1 MHKGLQDK
9 TGRRKKKVKP
19 LPEVEE
25 EISETSGLAS
35 GLEGIAESRNSGG
48 IPGLLN
54 ILTKIE
60 NEKIVRKW
68 RVHRR

>member
-1 MHKGLQDK
+1 M
-9 TGRRKKKVKP
+9 KKNNP

-25 EISETSGLAS
+25 GISETS

>member
-1 MHKGLQDK
+1 MHKDLQDK
-9 TGRRKKKVKP
+9 TRRRTKKVKP
-19 LPEVEE
+19 MPEIEE
-25 EISETSGLAS
+25 GISETS

-68 RVHRR
+68 RVHKR

>member
-1 MHKGLQDK
+1 MHKNLQGK
-9 TGRRKKKVKP
+9 IGRRKKKVNP

-25 EISETSGLAS
+25 EISETS

>member
-1 MHKGLQDK
+1 MHKNLQDK

-25 EISETSGLAS
+25 GISETS

-54 ILTKIE
+54 ILQNIKNAERLRNWKIY
-60 NEKIVRKW
+60 
-68 RVHRR
+68 

>member
-1 MHKGLQDK
+1 MHKNLQDK
-9 TGRRKKKVKP
+9 TDRRKKKVNP
-19 LPEVEE
+19 LPKVEE
-25 EISETSGLAS
+25 GISKTS

>member
-1 MHKGLQDK
+1 VHKNLQDK
-9 TGRRKKKVKP
+9 TGRRKTKVKP

-25 EISETSGLAS
+25 ETSETS

-68 RVHRR
+68 RVHKR

>member
-1 MHKGLQDK
+1 MHKDLQDK

-25 EISETSGLAS
+25 GISETS

-68 RVHRR
+68 RVHKR

>member
-1 MHKGLQDK
+1 MHKSLSDT
-9 TGRRKKKVKP
+9 TGKGRKKPKLDSVPK
-19 LPEVEE
+19 VEE
-25 EISETSGLAS
+25 EVSTTS

-60 NEKIVRKW
+60 NDKIVRKW
-68 RVHRR
+68 RVHKR

>member
-1 MHKGLQDK
+1 MHKNLQDK
-9 TGRRKKKVKP
+9 TGRRKTKVKP

-25 EISETSGLAS
+25 ETSETS

-60 NEKIVRKW
+60 NEKILRKW
-68 RVHRR
+68 RVHKR

>member
-1 MHKGLQDK
+1 MHKNLQGK
-9 TGRRKKKVKP
+9 IGRRKKKVNP

-25 EISETSGLAS
+25 GISKTS

-54 ILTKIE
+54 ILQNIKNAERLRNWKI
-60 NEKIVRKW
+60 
-68 RVHRR
+68 H

>member
-1 MHKGLQDK
+1 MHKNLQGK
-9 TGRRKKKVKP
+9 IGRRKKKINP

-25 EISETSGLAS
+25 GISKTS

-48 IPGLLN
+48 ILGLLN

-68 RVHRR
+68 RVHKR

>member
-1 MHKGLQDK
+1 MHKDLQGK

-19 LPEVEE
+19 LPKVEE
-25 EISETSGLAS
+25 GISKTS

-68 RVHRR
+68 RVHKR

>member
-1 MHKGLQDK
+1 MHKNLQDK
-9 TGRRKKKVKP
+9 TDRRKKKVNP
-19 LPEVEE
+19 LPKVEE
-25 EISETSGLAS
+25 GISKTS

-48 IPGLLN
+48 ILGLLN

>member
-1 MHKGLQDK
+1 VHKDLQDK
-9 TGRRKKKVKP
+9 TRRRKKKVKP
-19 LPEVEE
+19 MPEVEE
-25 EISETSGLAS
+25 GISETS

-68 RVHRR
+68 RVHKR